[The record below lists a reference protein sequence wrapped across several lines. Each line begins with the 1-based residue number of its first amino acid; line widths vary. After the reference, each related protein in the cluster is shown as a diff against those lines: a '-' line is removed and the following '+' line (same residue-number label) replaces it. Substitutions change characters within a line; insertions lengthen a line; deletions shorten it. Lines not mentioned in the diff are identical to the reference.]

1 MHFDTSSVVSSA
13 VFSSCLRGLGVLR
26 RGVATPLNM
35 LHSCSWGT
43 SQIVLKWYFFLEKP
57 ADQRT
62 HKCVDPPMFHT
73 ESNKIVVFGRC
84 AVRIADSDE
93 TWRTDPCEKHSKNWP
108 PTWIQNFGWL
118 AADLGLNPLAAAL
131 PALVL
136 WSGTFLGSYV
146 VNRVLPTRLVEC
158 SNFKCR
164 SDQYYEHCSRSILP
178 REFKKN

>member
-1 MHFDTSSVVSSA
+1 MSQGCRFVCHVKYAFWHFECGQQRCIFIMFA
-13 VFSSCLRGLGVLR
+13 GFW
-26 RGVATPLNM
+26 GVATGCCDAIEYAAFLFLRHLANRFK
-35 LHSCSWGT
+35 T
-43 SQIVLKWYFFLEKP
+43 VFFLEKP

-118 AADLGLNPLAAAL
+118 TADLGLNPLAAAL

-164 SDQYYEHCSRSILP
+164 SDQYS
-178 REFKKN
+178 